1 LWRSNSQR
9 KPQPRP
15 TATQEF
21 EQYLRKASKIC
32 GAFPDEDAATKGDVP
47 GTPQP
52 GKKMKRRP
60 GEINT
65 LNQLAL
71 SWEANF
77 LRQRETPDKRPKPD
91 RLQKNVVR
99 CQIQVEALRAIA
111 S

>member
-1 LWRSNSQR
+1 MSFARKKLCEPERPWTFSKRPNSERLPVCRKELWRSNSQR

-32 GAFPDEDAATKGDVP
+32 GAFPDEDAAKKGDVP

-60 GEINT
+60 GKMNTIN
-65 LNQLAL
+65 
-71 SWEANF
+71 
-77 LRQRETPDKRPKPD
+77 
-91 RLQKNVVR
+91 
-99 CQIQVEALRAIA
+99 
-111 S
+111 